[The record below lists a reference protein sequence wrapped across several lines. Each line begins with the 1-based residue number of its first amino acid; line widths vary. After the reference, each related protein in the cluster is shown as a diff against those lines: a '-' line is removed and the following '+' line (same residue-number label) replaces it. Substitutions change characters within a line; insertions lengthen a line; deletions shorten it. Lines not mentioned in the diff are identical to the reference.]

1 MEEMNTDIEVKKDRT
16 GSIGWEDIIPIVLFG
31 FLTKQEKETG
41 NTNLSKEL
49 KTGLEKAENIVN
61 LLYDLHDYVGEDDT
75 YLALEM
81 IKSRPFEVLQVIRP
95 HIHGKGRHKID
106 QALAVHDQINRL
118 QKNSSQNTIE
128 KFEQVTNIL
137 EILEIEKGHEIKKM
151 LNKTK
156 HIMNI
161 LKQ

>member
-1 MEEMNTDIEVKKDRT
+1 MEEVKTDIEVKKDRVK
-16 GSIGWEDIIPIVLFG
+16 SMGWEDFIPIALFA
-31 FLTKQEKETG
+31 LLAKEEKENG
-41 NTNLSKEL
+41 NINLSKEL
-49 KTGLEKAENIVN
+49 KIGLQKAENIVN

-95 HIHGKGRHKID
+95 HIQGKGKHKID
-106 QALAVHDQINRL
+106 QALAVHDQMNRL
-118 QKNSSQNTIE
+118 QKNSSQNPIE

-137 EILEIEKGHEIKKM
+137 EILEIEQGHELKQMIQ
-151 LNKTK
+151 KTK

-161 LKQ
+161 LRQ